1 MGQYFDVP
9 GSDLVKSTPK
19 DYNPSPT
26 NFLPRVHNVTVRKW
40 ALQIHEL
47 WLELTRKVSPS
58 VAMEPN
64 KHTLLP
70 LNYSVVV
77 PGARFEEVYYWD
89 SYWVI
94 KYTS

>member
-1 MGQYFDVP
+1 MKKYLEVP
-9 GSDLVKSTPK
+9 GTDLIAATPNDFK
-19 DYNPSPT
+19 ANPS
-26 NFLPRVHNVTVRKW
+26 NFLPRVQNVTVRKW

-58 VAMEPN
+58 VAMNPD

-70 LNYSVVV
+70 LNHSVVV
-77 PGARFEEVYYWD
+77 PGARFKEVYYWD

-94 KYTS
+94 KYAV

>member
-9 GSDLVKSTPK
+9 GSDLIASTPK
-19 DYNPSPT
+19 DFNPNPS
-26 NFLPRVHNVTVRKW
+26 NFLPRVQNVTVRKW

-70 LNYSVVV
+70 LNRSVVV
-77 PGARFEEVYYWD
+77 PGNRFKEVYYWD

-94 KYTS
+94 K